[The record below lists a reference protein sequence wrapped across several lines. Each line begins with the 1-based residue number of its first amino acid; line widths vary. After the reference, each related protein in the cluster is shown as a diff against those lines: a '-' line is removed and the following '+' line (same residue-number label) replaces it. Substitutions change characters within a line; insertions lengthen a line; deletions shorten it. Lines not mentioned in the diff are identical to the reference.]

1 MYTYWLQVFD
11 SGRIIVDGLDWGSAP
26 LSSVRKSI
34 RVVAQEALLLDGSLL
49 MNLLAFTADA
59 PLAEA
64 NAAGRTD
71 STRCVTAPLDLV
83 CKQAGVGRAT
93 LYRNFPD
100 RHGLLLALLDRSIN
114 EMEDKA
120 RSLGEAPNAFFKL
133 LRFQAERISARSS
146 LVDYWRVIDREAP
159 EIRRA
164 RQRMHALI
172 KPHLERAVSA
182 KLCRADLNDE
192 DISLLTSML
201 GAALRGRTPD
211 EQVGLGMRALD
222 LIIEG
227 LRPGTNR
234 P

>member
-1 MYTYWLQVFD
+1 MLK
-11 SGRIIVDGLDWGSAP
+11 L
-26 LSSVRKSI
+26 
-34 RVVAQEALLLDGSLL
+34 
-49 MNLLAFTADA
+49 
-59 PLAEA
+59 
-64 NAAGRTD
+64 RTD
-71 STRCVTAPLDLV
+71 AAQNRADILAAADLVFAECGVTAPLDLV

-192 DISLLTSML
+192 DISLLTSMH

-211 EQVGLGMRALD
+211 EQATRLPGAAAELD
-222 LIIEG
+222 SGGAADAARLASGDLSPPIRSRRLCRSG
-227 LRPGTNR
+227 RSGRHHGRPR
-234 P
+234 

>member
-1 MYTYWLQVFD
+1 MLK
-11 SGRIIVDGLDWGSAP
+11 L
-26 LSSVRKSI
+26 
-34 RVVAQEALLLDGSLL
+34 
-49 MNLLAFTADA
+49 
-59 PLAEA
+59 
-64 NAAGRTD
+64 RTD
-71 STRCVTAPLDLV
+71 AAQNRADILAAADLVFAECGVTAPLDLV